1 MSLDALKD
9 FFGEGNEPMPE
20 QEEPEPTD
28 LILTGQIEREKKR
41 YELYKETA
49 NNIRKS
55 ESLRSKINHDVKK
68 EVDLFSLL
76 NDSLKCIALMTGDKL
91 FYKDNIEALRRR
103 FNQ

>member
-41 YELYKETA
+41 HKLYKEMA
-49 NNIRKS
+49 ENIRNS
-55 ESLRSKINHDVKK
+55 EALRHKINHGVKQ
-68 EVDLFSLL
+68 EEDIFILL
-76 NDSLKCIALMTGDKL
+76 TDSLKCISLMTGDKL
-91 FYKDNIEALRRR
+91 FYKRNIETLKKR

>member
-41 YELYKETA
+41 YELYKEMA